1 MSPRKLSFCGMQMHF
16 IEKNN
21 SAAFEGHR
29 SLKAI
34 KSKTLFIS
42 FRSFFLGKRQKKS
55 VMNKQEH

>member
-1 MSPRKLSFCGMQMHF
+1 MQMHF

-34 KSKTLFIS
+34 KSKILFIS
-42 FRSFFLGKRQKKS
+42 FKSFFLGKRQKKS